1 MSIHLSVSDR
11 EKNCHVKPAG
21 GKSVSLPVLASTAEA
36 GSDAAPGGKAHGKV
50 KKSSKS
56 KWRAVTL
63 IAVHVAM
70 GLHLLQWVRDGVTVS
85 PVEPSESMYALEA
98 GDVNAGFIFFICA
111 IIATFFLGRLFCGWG
126 CHIIALQDLCS
137 TIMMK
142 LGVRPK
148 PFRSRLLLW
157 VPLILAIYM
166 FVWPTVRREGLQRFV
181 REGTQIAVSQM
192 AGPTFA
198 QGSAAMLR
206 EETVKY
212 ARAPLPLWMGQT
224 QPFPGFRNALVKE
237 NFWETFAPWYIAIPF
252 LGFCCFA
259 IVYFLGNKGFCTYGC
274 PYGGFFGPIDRV
286 SIGRIVVNDKC
297 EGCGHCTAVCTSNV
311 RVHQEVRDYGQV
323 VDPGCMKCLD
333 CVSVCPN
340 EALSYKLGKPAFL
353 VQPRTE
359 EARAGKV
366 RKPDYD
372 LSLGWELAAGVLFLA
387 FFLAFRGAWNSVPM
401 LMAVAMAGCLTFCVW
416 KVVQM
421 ATVANVRVQSLQM
434 RIKGKAT
441 TAGHVFVALTVAS
454 VAVAGWCGWVRGMQ
468 AYAEALDHRV
478 LTPEEVVFS
487 PRYVPDAEQK
497 AIAQRAIE
505 VMTQAGAREDGGWGW
520 DLQPAQL
527 TRLGWLA
534 AVAGDLPKA
543 QMYLRRAL
551 EGGRPNEA
559 MVVGFRRVLALQGK
573 TNTDLNT
580 AMAEVLA
587 KRPDADNVRV
597 AGAFGMLQQGKRAEF
612 EAELSKVLDR
622 GRHGD
627 AQAQRRAIETLA
639 QLAANEGNQQVFTD
653 VTQRLDRL
661 MEQRPSVG
669 GLREVRAGFAAGQG
683 DWAGAEKWLREAIEH
698 GPRNVSYWKQL
709 EQVLLQLGREAEA
722 REAGRTAATH
732 ARRFATW

>member
-1 MSIHLSVSDR
+1 MSIHLSVSER
-11 EKNCHVKPAG
+11 EKTCHVTPAG
-21 GKSVSLPVLASTAEA
+21 SKSVSLPVLASTAQP
-36 GSDAAPGGKAHGKV
+36 GSDAAGAAKTQGKI
-50 KKSSKS
+50 KKSGMS
-56 KWRAVTL
+56 KWRAISL

-70 GLHLLQWVRDGVTVS
+70 GIHLLQWVRDGVTVS

-98 GDVNAGFIFFICA
+98 GEVNAGFIFFICA
-111 IIATFFLGRLFCGWG
+111 IVATFFLGRLFCGWG

-148 PFRSRLLLW
+148 QFRSRLLLW
-157 VPLILAIYM
+157 VPLILALYM

-198 QGSAAMLR
+198 TGPAAIMR
-206 EETVKY
+206 EEAVKY

-224 QPFPGFRNALVKE
+224 TPFPGFRNALVKE

-274 PYGGFFGPIDRV
+274 PYGGFFGPVDRISV
-286 SIGRIVVNDKC
+286 GRIVVNDKC

-340 EALSYKLGKPAFL
+340 GALSYKLGKPAFL

-359 EARAGKV
+359 AARAGKV
-366 RKPDYD
+366 RRPEYD
-372 LSLGWELAAGVLFLA
+372 LSLGWEVAAGVLFLA
-387 FFLAFRGAWNSVPM
+387 FFLAFRGAWNAVPM

-421 ATVANVRVQSLQM
+421 ATVANVRVQSLQL
-434 RIKGKAT
+434 RIKGSVT
-441 TAGHVFVALTVAS
+441 TTGRVFVVLTGAS
-454 VAVAGWCGWVRGMQ
+454 VVLAAWCGWVRATQ
-468 AYAEALDHRV
+468 AYAEALDHQV
-478 LTPEEVVFS
+478 ITPEDVVFS
-487 PRYVPDAEQK
+487 PRYTPNPEQK
-497 AIAQRAIE
+497 TIALRAIDL
-505 VMTQAGAREDGGWGW
+505 MTSAGSREDGGWGW

-527 TRLGWLA
+527 TRIGWLA
-534 AVAGDLPKA
+534 AVAGDLPRA
-543 QMYLRRAL
+543 EQYLRRAL

-587 KRPDADNVRV
+587 KRPEADNVRV

-612 EAELSKVLDR
+612 EAELYQVLER

-627 AQAQRRAIETLA
+627 EQAQRRAIETLA
-639 QLAANEGNQQVFTD
+639 QLAANEGNQQAFAD
-653 VTQRLDRL
+653 VTSRLDRL
-661 MEQRPSVG
+661 IEQRPSVG
-669 GLREVRAGFAAGQG
+669 GLREVRAGFAAGRG
-683 DWAGAEKWLREAIEH
+683 DWAGAEKWLREALEH
-698 GPRNVSYWKQL
+698 APRNVSYWKQL

-722 REAGRTAATH
+722 REAGKMAALH